1 MELSVSQ
8 LSKHLNVSPDTI
20 ERWLRQGKLPVSR
33 QGTNYRFRTQ
43 ELIKWASNNNIRL
56 DLSEKKVLLKN
67 ESSIISLS
75 SAVQNGGIYFDVQ
88 GNNVNT
94 VLESAITKIT
104 GIPDEHKPELLEQ
117 LIDRENALST
127 GIGNGFAIPHSRQQL
142 DYLDNP
148 MVSVCFLSKPVDYK
162 ALDNKNV
169 AILFFIFCPVLK
181 MHLHLLS
188 AISFCLKDSYFVEFI
203 NSKPAPDELIEK
215 IEVLQKTNPI

>member
-8 LSKHLNVSPDTI
+8 LSKHLKVSPDTI
-20 ERWLRQGKLPVSR
+20 ERWIRQGKLPVSR
-33 QGTNYRFRTQ
+33 QGANYRFRIK
-43 ELIKWASNNNIRL
+43 ELIKWASNNHIRL
-56 DLSEKKVLLKN
+56 DLSTKKVHQKN

-88 GNNVNT
+88 GNDVNT
-94 VLESAITKIT
+94 ILESAITKMT

-148 MVSVCFLSKPVDYK
+148 MVSICFLSKPVDYK
-162 ALDNKNV
+162 ALDNKTV
-169 AILFFIFCPVLK
+169 SILFFIFCPILK

-188 AISFCLKDSYFVEFI
+188 AISFCLKDSSFVDFI
-203 NSKPAPDELIEK
+203 KSRPAPDELIAK